1 MCPFVVKKDDNY
13 GDAAGHLA
21 MHAGRKEVSPQ
32 EHYTLVEKKG
42 HLKKELARDVRE
54 TLRTVIQSESLNLN
68 SVSKLTVS
76 SSHTI
81 VVQFPG
87 IVAEKAN
94 SAFILNSRIIHCS
107 SVVVRRRSCTD

>member
-1 MCPFVVKKDDNY
+1 MKKDDDY
-13 GDAAGHLA
+13 GDAAEHLA
-21 MHAGRKEVSPQ
+21 MHACRKEVSPQ

-54 TLRTVIQSESLNLN
+54 THRNVIQSESLILN

-76 SSHTI
+76 SSHAI

-87 IVAEKAN
+87 NVSEKAN
-94 SAFILNSRIIHCS
+94 SAFILNYSLLFR
-107 SVVVRRRSCTD
+107 